1 MRISDWS
8 SDVCSSDLHL
18 GRGADVVAVLDAVLA
33 GDQVERVVVERQ
45 RLRGD
50 ARMEVQ
56 GLAARCWLRRYPG
69 RRDLREVDGIDAGHA
84 GGAASAVRAG
94 QLRDRAVAGGDVE
107 HAPPAA
113 ERSEAVEPEAPDAA
127 GVVAAERAG
136 QRMQVVL
143 TPVPPTCSLPMAVV
157 GGRVRTRPRNQGK
170 KTKARMTPQLV
181 NV

>member
-1 MRISDWS
+1 MIRRPPRSTRTYTLFPYTTLFRS
-8 SDVCSSDLHL
+8 
-18 GRGADVVAVLDAVLA
+18 
-33 GDQVERVVVERQ
+33 

-113 ERSEAVEPEAPDAA
+113 ERSEEI
-127 GVVAAERAG
+127 GRAH
-136 QRMQVVL
+136 V
-143 TPVPPTCSLPMAVV
+143 
-157 GGRVRTRPRNQGK
+157 
-170 KTKARMTPQLV
+170 
-181 NV
+181 

>member
-1 MRISDWS
+1 
-8 SDVCSSDLHL
+8 
-18 GRGADVVAVLDAVLA
+18 
-33 GDQVERVVVERQ
+33 
-45 RLRGD
+45 
-50 ARMEVQ
+50 MEVQ

-113 ERSEAVEPEAPDAA
+113 ERSEAVEPEALDAA

-136 QRMQVVL
+136 QRMQDVL
-143 TPVPPTCSLPMAVV
+143 LPVPRPFGLAMRVV
-157 GGRVRTRPRNQGK
+157 GGV
-170 KTKARMTPQLV
+170 ARHRRSIAGQ
-181 NV
+181 